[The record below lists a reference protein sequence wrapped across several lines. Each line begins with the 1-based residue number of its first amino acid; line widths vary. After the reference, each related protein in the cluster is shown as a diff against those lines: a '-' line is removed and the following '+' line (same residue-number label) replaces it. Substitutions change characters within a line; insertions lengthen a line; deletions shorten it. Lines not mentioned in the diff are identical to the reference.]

1 MRKQYAGAAGVP
13 RASEHC
19 GAAELERGS
28 KNHWKHEAAS
38 GTGVIGQTGVSG
50 GDGKLM
56 RARNVNWGKFSP
68 KQEPRGTQLNWF
80 RTSLKPAQRYRFL
93 QRSPAAELLTAPWF
107 GC

>member
-13 RASEHC
+13 RAGEHC

-68 KQEPRGTQLNWF
+68 KQEPRGTQLN
-80 RTSLKPAQRYRFL
+80 
-93 QRSPAAELLTAPWF
+93 
-107 GC
+107 